1 MMQAI
6 CTHLGQGLRIEQL
19 PYIRGNGELLI
30 GDNVY
35 ISGKIGIGFAS
46 SPTRQSPTLRIG
58 NNSFIGHDCMF
69 QMRKNITIG
78 NHCLLA
84 GGIIIQDNNGHP
96 LDPENRKANLP
107 VSDDEVH
114 PVIIK
119 DGAWI
124 GRRVM
129 ILKGVTVGENSVVG
143 AGSVITKDIPDNA
156 VAAGNPAKV
165 IKAL

>member
-19 PYIRGNGELLI
+19 PYIRGKGQLLI
-30 GDNVY
+30 GNNVY

-46 SPTRQSPTLRIG
+46 SPTLESPTLRIG

-78 NHCLLA
+78 DHCLLA

-96 LDPENRKANLP
+96 LDPQSRKANQP

-143 AGSVITKDIPDNA
+143 AGAVITKDIPDNA

-165 IKAL
+165 IKSL